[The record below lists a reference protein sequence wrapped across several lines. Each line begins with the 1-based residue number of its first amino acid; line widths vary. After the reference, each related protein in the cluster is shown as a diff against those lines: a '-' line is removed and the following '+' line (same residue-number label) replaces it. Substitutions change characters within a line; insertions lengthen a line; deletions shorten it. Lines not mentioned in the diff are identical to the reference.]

1 MHMYLRLPA
10 LMGNLLLATLLLGT
24 CLTAGDAAAG
34 ALYRCVDK
42 NGVTAYSSGTAGY
55 RQCKLV
61 GSFPNA
67 PKSAPAAAP
76 AAPGGAK
83 GQVEFRTA
91 TGGAQ
96 PKAAPAPAG
105 AEAPRVARGAV
116 YKYVK
121 NGVSHY
127 TNRRPNG
134 RHVQVLFTYIE
145 SCFACNRSSAVDFQS
160 VALNLTSF
168 TDEVQAAALE
178 HGVDAGLIRAIIHAE
193 SAFNPN
199 AVSRVGA
206 QGLMQLMP
214 ATAKRFGVSSA
225 FQPADNI
232 KGGVSYLAW
241 LLKRFDGDER
251 RVAAAYN
258 AGEGAVDKYSGV
270 PPYQETMLFVE
281 RVGVLSGRYRTALAG
296 SLASA
301 GAGATTAAA
310 SSGAAN

>member
-1 MHMYLRLPA
+1 MHTTLRL
-10 LMGNLLLATLLLGT
+10 LILLGT
-24 CLTAGDAAAG
+24 FVAAGDAWAG
-34 ALYRCVDK
+34 ALYRCLDK
-42 NGVTAYSSGTAGY
+42 NGVTAYSSSTAGY

-61 GSFPNA
+61 GSFPDA
-67 PKSAPAAAP
+67 PKTAPAATNDK
-76 AAPGGAK
+76 APGSAN
-83 GQVEFRTA
+83 GQVEFRSA
-91 TGGAQ
+91 SG
-96 PKAAPAPAG
+96 AAPPRAASPPAG
-105 AEAPRVARGAV
+105 AAAPRVSRGAV
-116 YKYVK
+116 YKQVK

-127 TNRRPNG
+127 TNRRPSG
-134 RHVQVLFTYIE
+134 AHVQLLFTYIE
-145 SCFACNRSSAVDFQS
+145 SCFACTRSSAVDFQS

-168 TDEVQAAALE
+168 TEEVQAAALA
-178 HGVDAGLIRAIIHAE
+178 HGVDAGLIRAIIHVE

-225 FQPADNI
+225 FEPADNI
-232 KGGVSYLAW
+232 KGGVSYIAW
-241 LLKRFDGDER
+241 LLKRFGGDER

-296 SLASA
+296 SVART
-301 GAGATTAAA
+301 GGATAAV

>member
-1 MHMYLRLPA
+1 MPK
-10 LMGNLLLATLLLGT
+10 LLLVLFMLGALAIT
-24 CLTAGDAAAG
+24 GSARAG
-34 ALYRCVDK
+34 ALYRCLDK

-61 GSFPNA
+61 GTFPDA
-67 PKSAPAAAP
+67 PKKAAA
-76 AAPGGAK
+76 AATAGAGK
-83 GQVEFRTA
+83 SAGSANGQVEFRTA
-91 TGGAQ
+91 AGSAP
-96 PKAAPAPAG
+96 PKAATPPSG
-105 AEAPRVARGAV
+105 ASAPRTSRGAV

-127 TNRRPNG
+127 TNKRPNG

-214 ATAKRFGVSSA
+214 ATAKRFGVSAS
-225 FQPADNI
+225 FEPAENI

-281 RVGVLSGRYRTALAG
+281 RVGTLSGRYRTALA
-296 SLASA
+296 SSVASTG
-301 GAGATTAAA
+301 GAATAAA
-310 SSGAAN
+310 ASGAAN

>member
-1 MHMYLRLPA
+1 MHIYLRLPT
-10 LMGNLLLATLLLGT
+10 LMGNLLIGAFLLGT
-24 CLTAGDAAAG
+24 FAVAGDAGAG
-34 ALYRCVDK
+34 ALYRCLDK
-42 NGVTAYSSGTAGY
+42 NGVTAYSSSTAGY

-61 GSFPNA
+61 GSFPDS
-67 PKSAPAAAP
+67 PKAAP
-76 AAPGGAK
+76 AATKAKAPAGAP

-91 TGGAQ
+91 AGAAP
-96 PKAAPAPAG
+96 PKAATPPAG
-105 AEAPRVARGAV
+105 ASAPRVSRGAI
-116 YKYVK
+116 YKQVK
-121 NGVSHY
+121 NGISHY
-127 TNRRPNG
+127 TNRRPASG
-134 RHVQVLFTYIE
+134 HVQVLFTYIE
-145 SCFACNRSSAVDFQS
+145 SCFACNRTSAVDFES

-214 ATAKRFGVSSA
+214 ATAKRFGVGAS
-225 FQPADNI
+225 FEPADNI

-281 RVGVLSGRYRTALAG
+281 RVGILSGRYRTALA
-296 SLASA
+296 SSVASA
-301 GAGATTAAA
+301 GGATAAA
-310 SSGAAN
+310 ASGAAN